1 VSPGSSKA
9 NASAPSPSGSL
20 ADLGAAEQAVVGF
33 DTATADTAV
42 CAIRGGEV
50 LYEELIGLATDGS
63 PRHSTA
69 LLAEVERAAD
79 ASGGWGQVGR
89 IAVGRGPGSFVGIRI
104 GLATARGLAASTGI
118 SVAGVCTLDA
128 VGRALTDKA
137 SPVPFP
143 GRTGQTNSGALAVLD
158 ARRGE
163 VFAAL
168 YAPTGERVWEPLV
181 ATPEALA
188 ERLGALPAPTLAVGP
203 GAIRFRD
210 QLASRDV
217 DIPDDAD
224 PVHRV
229 SARHVCA
236 LAEVARSGDGGH
248 LDPIYLRPPDAQRW
262 RERDT
267 SQRAQ

>member
-1 VSPGSSKA
+1 M
-9 NASAPSPSGSL
+9 
-20 ADLGAAEQAVVGF
+20 
-33 DTATADTAV
+33 
-42 CAIRGGEV
+42 RGGEV
-50 LYEELIGLATDGS
+50 LHETTLGLTADGS

-69 LLAEVERAAD
+69 LLAEVERAAE
-79 ASGGWGQVGR
+79 ASGGWEQVGR

-104 GLATARGLAASTGI
+104 GLATARGLATTTGVPGI
-118 SVAGVCTLDA
+118 GICTLDA
-128 VGRALTDKA
+128 LGWAIA
-137 SPVPFP
+137 AQSE
-143 GRTGQTNSGALAVLD
+143 GGSYLAVLD

-168 YAPTGERVWEPLV
+168 YSPQRERLWEPLV
-181 ATPEALA
+181 TAPEALA
-188 ERLGALPAPTLAVGP
+188 ARLSSLPAPPRAAGSGAV
-203 GAIRFRD
+203 RFR
-210 QLASRDV
+210 QELADRGV

-236 LAEVARSGDGGH
+236 LAGATGYGDGDS

-267 SQRAQ
+267 SQRAE

>member
-1 VSPGSSKA
+1 M
-9 NASAPSPSGSL
+9 
-20 ADLGAAEQAVVGF
+20 
-33 DTATADTAV
+33 
-42 CAIRGGEV
+42 RGGEV
-50 LYEELIGLATDGS
+50 LHEQLLGLAADGS

-69 LLAEVERAAD
+69 LLTEVERAAETC
-79 ASGGWGQVGR
+79 GGWAQVGR

-104 GLATARGLAASTGI
+104 GLATARGLSASTGLPT
-118 SVAGVCTLDA
+118 AGVCTLDA
-128 VGRALTDKA
+128 LGRAIGEGL
-137 SPVPFP
+137 
-143 GRTGQTNSGALAVLD
+143 ALLD

-168 YAPTGERVWEPLV
+168 YSSTGERLWEPLV
-181 ATPEALA
+181 ATPQALV
-188 ERLGALPAPTLAVGP
+188 ERLDELPSPPLAAGP
-203 GAIRFRD
+203 GAIRFRHE
-210 QLASRDV
+210 LASRDV

-236 LAEVARSGDGGH
+236 LADVAGSGDGGP

-267 SQRAQ
+267 SQRAE

>member
-1 VSPGSSKA
+1 M
-9 NASAPSPSGSL
+9 
-20 ADLGAAEQAVVGF
+20 
-33 DTATADTAV
+33 
-42 CAIRGGEV
+42 RGGEV
-50 LYEELIGLATDGS
+50 LYEELIGLSADGS

-69 LLAEVERAAD
+69 LLAEAERAAD
-79 ASGGWGQVGR
+79 ASGGWDQVGR

-118 SVAGVCTLDA
+118 PVAGVCTLDA
-128 VGRALTDKA
+128 VGRAISDGTA
-137 SPVPFP
+137 SPVPLP
-143 GRTGQTNSGALAVLD
+143 GNTGHAHSGSLAVLD

-168 YAPTGERVWEPLV
+168 YSTQGERLWEPLV

-188 ERLGALPAPTLAVGP
+188 KRLGERPAPTLAAGP
-203 GAIRFRD
+203 GAIRFRQ
-210 QLASRDV
+210 QLTSRDV
-217 DIPDDAD
+217 NIPDDAD

-236 LAEVARSGDGGH
+236 LAETAGSGDGGS